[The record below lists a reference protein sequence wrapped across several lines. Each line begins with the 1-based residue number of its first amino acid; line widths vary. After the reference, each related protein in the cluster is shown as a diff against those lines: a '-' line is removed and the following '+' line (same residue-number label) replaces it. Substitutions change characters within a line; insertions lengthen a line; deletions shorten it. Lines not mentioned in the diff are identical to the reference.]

1 MPITQTRYMCF
12 GSSLQFLVKLAFLFG
27 SFLILFPIL
36 LRAIDAVDN
45 SFAFTFIAIGFLVV
59 VIGEVNRARME
70 DLSPLN

>member
-1 MPITQTRYMCF
+1 MPITQTTLMTF

-27 SFLILFPIL
+27 SFLILFPLL

-45 SFAFTFIAIGFLVV
+45 SFAFTFIAVGILVV
-59 VIGEVNRARME
+59 IIGELNRARME

>member
-1 MPITQTRYMCF
+1 MPITQIRHMCL

-27 SFLILFPIL
+27 SFLIVFPML

-59 VIGEVNRARME
+59 VIGELNRARVE
-70 DLSPLN
+70 DLSPVS